1 MQGKNKFYDRE
12 SVDISLNLS
21 KDVVETL
28 EKIAKNKSL
37 SVESVIKF
45 FIGQGLRAV
54 SSPQEI
60 TERARK
66 RLKSRKGT
74 TESVEI
80 DLAA

>member
-1 MQGKNKFYDRE
+1 MQGKNKFYDQE
-12 SVDISLNLS
+12 SVDITLNLS
-21 KDVVETL
+21 KDLIETL
-28 EKIAKNKSL
+28 EKIAKKKSL

-45 FIGQGLRAV
+45 FIGQGMRTV

-66 RLKSRKGT
+66 RLKSKKGA
-74 TESVEI
+74 TETVEI

>member
-1 MQGKNKFYDRE
+1 MQEKNKFYDRE

-28 EKIAKNKSL
+28 EKIAKKKDL

-45 FIGQGLRAV
+45 FIGQGLRTV

-66 RLKSRKGT
+66 RLKSRKGM
-74 TESVEI
+74 TETVEM